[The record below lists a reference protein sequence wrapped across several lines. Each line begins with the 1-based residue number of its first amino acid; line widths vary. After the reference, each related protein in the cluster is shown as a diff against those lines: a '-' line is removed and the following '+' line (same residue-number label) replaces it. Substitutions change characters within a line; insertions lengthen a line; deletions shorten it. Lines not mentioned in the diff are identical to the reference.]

1 MSRAPKLPSFIA
13 SQLQGANVPAGASK
27 EFCNLIKA
35 IGESGTNHEETRII
49 NKEARILEQRL
60 KEPNVSKKQMK
71 EYLIRLL
78 YCEML
83 GKDVPFGYIH
93 AVKFTQHSSL
103 LEKRVGYLAVSLLLH
118 EDHELIYLL
127 VNTIQRDLQSTNI
140 VEVCMALTVICK
152 LINAEMIPAVLQY
165 VVPCLSHSREIVRK
179 KAVLA
184 LHRFYRRSPPSIA
197 DLMPKIRRALYD
209 QDPGVMAASLNLFFD
224 MIVDD
229 PMQCKD
235 LVPSFVSVLKQVI
248 ERRLPKDFDYHKV
261 PAPWLQ
267 IKLLKI
273 LSLLGKDDRAASE
286 NMYEVLRDC
295 LRRAD
300 IQSSAAYAVLYQ
312 CVLTCTQIYPSSQ
325 LVELAAKSVGRFLRT
340 DNNNLKYLGITALA
354 SVVSVNP
361 SYASPHKALVIE
373 CLDDPDETLK
383 RKTLD
388 LLCKMTSPANV
399 KVIVEKLL
407 GYLKS
412 TVDTYL
418 RKDLVPRIIELAER
432 YAPDNVWYVET
443 INTLFQTA
451 GDLVDE
457 RIAHNLMRLIAEG
470 TEDDEL
476 DG

>member
-1 MSRAPKLPSFIA
+1 
-13 SQLQGANVPAGASK
+13 
-27 EFCNLIKA
+27 
-35 IGESGTNHEETRII
+35 
-49 NKEARILEQRL
+49 
-60 KEPNVSKKQMK
+60 
-71 EYLIRLL
+71 
-78 YCEML
+78 
-83 GKDVPFGYIH
+83 
-93 AVKFTQHSSL
+93 
-103 LEKRVGYLAVSLLLH
+103 
-118 EDHELIYLL
+118 
-127 VNTIQRDLQSTNI
+127 
-140 VEVCMALTVICK
+140 
-152 LINAEMIPAVLQY
+152 
-165 VVPCLSHSREIVRK
+165 
-179 KAVLA
+179 
-184 LHRFYRRSPPSIA
+184 
-197 DLMPKIRRALYD
+197 
-209 QDPGVMAASLNLFFD
+209 MAASLNLFFD

-407 GYLKS
+407 GY
-412 TVDTYL
+412 VDL
-418 RKDLVPRIIELAER
+418 LWIFVCALVFFFFLLLLLLLG
-432 YAPDNVWYVET
+432 
-443 INTLFQTA
+443 LFFWRFRSV
-451 GDLVDE
+451 GV
-457 RIAHNLMRLIAEG
+457 G
-470 TEDDEL
+470 YFPF
-476 DG
+476 

>member
-1 MSRAPKLPSFIA
+1 
-13 SQLQGANVPAGASK
+13 
-27 EFCNLIKA
+27 
-35 IGESGTNHEETRII
+35 
-49 NKEARILEQRL
+49 
-60 KEPNVSKKQMK
+60 
-71 EYLIRLL
+71 
-78 YCEML
+78 
-83 GKDVPFGYIH
+83 
-93 AVKFTQHSSL
+93 
-103 LEKRVGYLAVSLLLH
+103 
-118 EDHELIYLL
+118 
-127 VNTIQRDLQSTNI
+127 
-140 VEVCMALTVICK
+140 
-152 LINAEMIPAVLQY
+152 
-165 VVPCLSHSREIVRK
+165 
-179 KAVLA
+179 
-184 LHRFYRRSPPSIA
+184 
-197 DLMPKIRRALYD
+197 
-209 QDPGVMAASLNLFFD
+209 MAASLNLFFD

-407 GYLKS
+407 GY
-412 TVDTYL
+412 VDL
-418 RKDLVPRIIELAER
+418 LWIFVCALVFFFSFFFFFFSVSFSGAFEALGLGIFPFEAFLFLHFGSPHQPRCQNCRQDQKHDMVA
-432 YAPDNVWYVET
+432 V
-443 INTLFQTA
+443 
-451 GDLVDE
+451 
-457 RIAHNLMRLIAEG
+457 
-470 TEDDEL
+470 
-476 DG
+476 